1 MVFHDSCWRKSAT
14 SFFLCFYGGRLLER
28 SQPLRAEA
36 AFPVAVR
43 FIRTGDEVPPTDHL
57 DGGADVRIGLLCG
70 PRRSARMRGREDGG

>member
-1 MVFHDSCWRKSAT
+1 MRGIFHDSGP

-43 FIRTGDEVPPTDHL
+43 FIRTGDEVPPPITSMEPQT
-57 DGGADVRIGLLCG
+57 GRGVRC
-70 PRRSARMRGREDGG
+70 